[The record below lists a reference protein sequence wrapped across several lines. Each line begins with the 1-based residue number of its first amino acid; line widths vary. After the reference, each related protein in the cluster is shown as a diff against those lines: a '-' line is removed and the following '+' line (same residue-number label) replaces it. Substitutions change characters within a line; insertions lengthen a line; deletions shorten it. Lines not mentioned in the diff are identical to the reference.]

1 MIVAVSYDRTSGVTG
16 LCEGSTMLKLSIS
29 DLNDRALHNF
39 VKEVSV
45 TNQEFNL
52 HVDSINDEGD
62 NNRYESWAAG
72 YCTLADDEVSIEF
85 SWGANGGQD
94 TYELA
99 HEFEISPDPDNSDY
113 TLTGFILV
121 DDNGEEIT
129 GWERH
134 LALYEF
140 LKGGEWE
147 QHVRRE
153 LPYPETENIEMESN
167 MEEFTVRRDS
177 DRDIK
182 FKGDK
187 VASAASSANQ
197 AMGSSYS
204 GSTGRWKE
212 LALYKTAGGKYI
224 CEKIERTQWQGERD
238 RFHGAVC
245 ETIDQ
250 VIEFF
255 GTGWLAKEL
264 YYNAGIDS
272 SINVD

>member
-1 MIVAVSYDRTSGVTG
+1 
-16 LCEGSTMLKLSIS
+16 MLKLSIS
-29 DLNDRALHNF
+29 DLSGRALHNF

-45 TNQEFNL
+45 TNKEFNL
-52 HVDSINDEGD
+52 HVGSINEEGD
-62 NNRYESWAAG
+62 SVRYESWAAG
-72 YCTLADDEVSIEF
+72 FCTLADGEISIEF
-85 SWGANGGQD
+85 SWRAVGGQD
-94 TYELA
+94 TYESA
-99 HEFEISPDPDNSDY
+99 HEFEITAEADIEHY

-121 DDNGEEIT
+121 DDDGEEIT

-134 LALYEF
+134 HALCEF
-140 LKGGEWE
+140 LNGGEWE

-153 LPYPETENIEMESN
+153 LPYPETENIDIESDIKDQI
-167 MEEFTVRRDS
+167 VRRDS

-187 VASAASSANQ
+187 VASAESSPNK

-204 GSTGRWKE
+204 GSTGRYTQ
-212 LALYKTAGGKYI
+212 LAIYKTAGGKYI
-224 CEKIERTQWQGERD
+224 CEKIERTQWVGERD

-245 ETIDQ
+245 ETTDQ

-255 GTGWLAKEL
+255 GIGWLAKEL

-272 SINVD
+272 SVNVD